1 MQHASQFRTFA
12 NDAKIPVIRPL
23 LIDGY
28 FISDFQ
34 AKACRFNKVFAQH
47 RTTDS
52 TENPLPSNET
62 LTTVNFVEQLIS
74 KLNLDLN
81 SHKAHGHDEVSAHM
95 LQVCLDS
102 ISKLLSIIFKNSLKT
117 GCYPIIWKKAN
128 VATYTK
134 KEANKL

>member
-12 NDAKIPVIRPL
+12 NDAKIPVTRPL

-74 KLNLDLN
+74 KLNLDSN
-81 SHKAHGHDEVSAHM
+81 PHESHVYDGISMGLLELSFDFISAPLSM
-95 LQVCLDS
+95 IFRNCLSTD
-102 ISKLLSIIFKNSLKT
+102 
-117 GCYPIIWKKAN
+117 GCPFVLRKG
-128 VATYTK
+128 
-134 KEANKL
+134 